1 MNTSMWRDERSK
13 ISQKALES
21 AVSLVSNGSG
31 SGYLLP
37 RVRSLSW
44 YSGAVYEN
52 SQLLFFVS
60 PSLATFAFNCIGP
73 SDSLRIRTLESGVE
87 TLDKL
92 ANLPCQ
98 LRQILFT
105 WGFGR
110 AAEPL
115 QEAFSGLIR
124 NQTHLR
130 FLSSLIDF
138 TKDTVEALTSSR
150 STLQV
155 LHCRLAE
162 TRDLSFLSVSEI
174 LSNGFNALE
183 DLNIVQADADINFA
197 SIRPLLACHSL
208 RQVCLRGARIAAL
221 YPSEVVAIAAA
232 WPRIK
237 EFRLRSSLP
246 GTPHLHPLPILS
258 VFAKHMGSTLQILGL
273 DFGGDETSQLLGLT
287 RSDQFEALQEIRVGQ
302 IDSIPVG
309 GEEDVAR
316 YLTALCPSGVSIV
329 VGISNL
335 FDSPVSDISTLKGWS
350 KVRHLVQNPH
360 YIGNL

>member
-1 MNTSMWRDERSK
+1 MNTSIWRDERSK

-21 AVSLVSNGSG
+21 AVSVVSIGSG
-31 SGYLLP
+31 SGDLLP

-73 SDSLRIRTLESGVE
+73 SDLLRIRKLESGVE
-87 TLDKL
+87 TLNTL
-92 ANLPCQ
+92 ANLPCK

-115 QEAFSGLIR
+115 QKAFSGLIR
-124 NQTHLR
+124 NQTRLR

-138 TKDTVEALTSSR
+138 TKDTIEALTSSR

-162 TRDLSFLSVSEI
+162 TADLSFLSVSET
-174 LSNGFNALE
+174 LSSGFDALE

-197 SIRPLLACHSL
+197 SIRPLLACRSL
-208 RQVCLRGARIAAL
+208 RQLCLRGAEIAAL
-221 YPSEVVAIAAA
+221 HPSEVVAMAAA
-232 WPRIK
+232 WPGIE

-246 GTPHLHPLPILS
+246 ETPHLHPLPILS

-273 DFGGDETSQLLGLT
+273 DFGVDETSQLLGLT
-287 RSDQFEALQEIRVGQ
+287 KSERFEALQEIRVGQ
-302 IDSIPVG
+302 IDRIPVG